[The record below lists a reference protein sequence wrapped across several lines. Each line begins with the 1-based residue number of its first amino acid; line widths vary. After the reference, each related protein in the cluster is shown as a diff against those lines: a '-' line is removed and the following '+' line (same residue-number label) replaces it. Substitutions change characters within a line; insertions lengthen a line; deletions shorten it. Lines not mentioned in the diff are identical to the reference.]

1 MANSEIRSSRLQAA
15 VEVKYTVFHPL
26 VVEVLCVLFLD
37 YARWLGQ
44 KQNTRNFYHKRMKDG
59 VVRCSFSPIL
69 NCTLCGRLRDEIL
82 KWSKSTTA
90 PVRRATTSTS
100 GCRRSWARPVR
111 CTRAASS
118 SLTCTSRQSTPSSR
132 PR

>member
-26 VVEVLCVLFLD
+26 VVEVLCVMFLH

-59 VVRCSFSPIL
+59 VRSRIL
-69 NCTLCGRLRDEIL
+69 IHQAVTASQDLKCT
-82 KWSKSTTA
+82 
-90 PVRRATTSTS
+90 V
-100 GCRRSWARPVR
+100 ARPK
-111 CTRAASS
+111 SQ
-118 SLTCTSRQSTPSSR
+118 LMHK
-132 PR
+132 